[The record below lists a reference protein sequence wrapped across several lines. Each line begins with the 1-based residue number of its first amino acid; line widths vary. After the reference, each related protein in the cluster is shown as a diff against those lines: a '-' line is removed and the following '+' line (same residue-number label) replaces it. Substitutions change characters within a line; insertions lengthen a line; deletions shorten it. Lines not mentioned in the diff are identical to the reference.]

1 MNPVTSSRIH
11 LIRWRTERR
20 HGTSPHSFI
29 SPTTRK
35 SCSGRRRNR
44 YSSRVEPRFKRT
56 NHLSRRGEK
65 EKKISFLSHLLFL
78 RSHHRVTVWRRCNG
92 FPGKT
97 SEGREMF
104 LRIKIRKKNQ
114 VAVNFLVY
122 RFPVNKYFNVPL
134 TRGLTDPVYFSHPLF
149 FNYNFITDSFAEI
162 FYNFSLLFF
171 FIEISIENLSI
182 YSFVLILKVCLE
194 ATFIRVFWIFRII
207 LR

>member
-1 MNPVTSSRIH
+1 MSSLDSNEQIIYRDEAKKKKKFPSSRTCCSFD
-11 LIRWRTERR
+11 LIIESRCGDDVTGSPAKHPRE
-20 HGTSPHSFI
+20 GT
-29 SPTTRK
+29 K
-35 SCSGRRRNR
+35 
-44 YSSRVEPRFKRT
+44 
-56 NHLSRRGEK
+56 
-65 EKKISFLSHLLFL
+65 
-78 RSHHRVTVWRRCNG
+78 
-92 FPGKT
+92 
-97 SEGREMF
+97 MF

-182 YSFVLILKVCLE
+182 YSFVLILKVRLE
-194 ATFIRVFWIFRII
+194 ATFIRKYLFRINNSI
-207 LR
+207 WYFYNFYKNHVP

>member
-44 YSSRVEPRFKRT
+44 YSSRVEPRFKSFIATKRKKKKFPSSRT
-56 NHLSRRGEK
+56 CCSFDLIIESRCGDD
-65 EKKISFLSHLLFL
+65 
-78 RSHHRVTVWRRCNG
+78 VTGSPAKHPR
-92 FPGKT
+92 
-97 SEGREMF
+97 EGTKMF

-182 YSFVLILKVCLE
+182 YSFVLILKVRLE
-194 ATFIRVFWIFRII
+194 ATFIRVFKISGF
-207 LR
+207 LV